1 METHPTRSVT
11 PEKFVAEFPGTNEH
25 QLAGPA
31 ASDYY
36 ENFLRQHRPPWLDDL
51 VNKLSIS
58 PGKKSFL
65 VCKGNK
71 YVNVLTDNIALF
83 YIRHE
88 ITTIMCFDK
97 QAYIIDY
104 SLDQIQSLLSC
115 NQFYRINRQFLINFN
130 AVKDVEHYFARK
142 MLVNPIVPTEEKL
155 IVSREKVTDFLHWLD
170 NR

>member
-11 PEKFVAEFPGTNEH
+11 PEKL
-25 QLAGPA
+25 LAPA
-31 ASDYY
+31 APDYY
-36 ENFLRQHRPPWLDDL
+36 EKFFKQPRPAWFDDL
-51 VNKLSIS
+51 VTKLGST

-88 ITTIMCFDK
+88 VTTIMCFDK
-97 QAYIIDY
+97 QTYMVDY
-104 SLDQIQSLLSC
+104 SLDQIQSLLSS

-130 AVKDVEHYFARK
+130 SVKDVEHYFARK
-142 MLVNPIVPTEEKL
+142 MLVNPIVSTEEKL
-155 IVSREKVTDFLHWLD
+155 IVSREKVTDFLHWMD